1 MLNQSSV
8 GYLEENIM
16 KRNVLLTLITVVL
29 ALALAT
35 PAFAGPPDR
44 TTISDIAESN
54 GYFIILW
61 AALQT
66 SGLDSVLDDKGQYT
80 VFAPTDAAF
89 AAALSELNITA
100 DQLLASED
108 LTNILLCCITSCAAI
123 AIPAP

>member
-1 MLNQSSV
+1 
-8 GYLEENIM
+8 M

-29 ALALAT
+29 ALAA
-35 PAFAGPPDR
+35 PAFAGPSDR

-54 GYFIILW
+54 GDFIILW

-108 LTNILLCCITSCAAI
+108 LTNILLYHVVRGNRDSSAVIGSDQLRPHSAHETSKI
-123 AIPAP
+123 